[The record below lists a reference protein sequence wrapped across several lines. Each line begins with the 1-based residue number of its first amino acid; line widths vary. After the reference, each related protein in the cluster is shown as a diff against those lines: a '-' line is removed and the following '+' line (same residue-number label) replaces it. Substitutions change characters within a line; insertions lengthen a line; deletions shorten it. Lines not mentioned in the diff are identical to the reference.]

1 MHETGG
7 LVSVASMQTFEL
19 CRAKLRHAAELD
31 IILDMKQSISRLRA
45 VFGLPD
51 AASDEQ
57 EKRVVA
63 RYSRGNVKLQLGRV
77 MTERE
82 YRRQRERVLAHDFR

>member
-1 MHETGG
+1 MRFDTI
-7 LVSVASMQTFEL
+7 SA
-19 CRAKLRHAAELD
+19 
-31 IILDMKQSISRLRA
+31 MKQGIHRLRA

-51 AASDEQ
+51 AASDEC
-57 EKRVVA
+57 EKRMVA

-82 YRRQRERVLAHDFR
+82 YKKQMERVLERDFR